1 MGKIERIVADLPE
14 DVFADIEQ
22 AVSAGE
28 FGSVS
33 EAVAHMAKAWVA
45 DRRADAPSFVARTR
59 KAIEDSR
66 ADPHPGY
73 PVDEVLAEL
82 DARYAA
88 MIPDGD
94 HR

>member
-14 DVFADIEQ
+14 DVFADIEE

-28 FGSVS
+28 FGSVG
-33 EAVAHMAKAWVA
+33 EAVTQMATEWVA
-45 DRRADAPSFVARTR
+45 DRRADAPEFVARAR

-73 PVDEVLAEL
+73 PIEEVFAEL

-88 MIPDGD
+88 MIPDAD
-94 HR
+94 RR

>member
-14 DVFADIEQ
+14 EVFADIER

-28 FGSVS
+28 FGSVG
-33 EAVAHMAKAWVA
+33 EAVTQMATAWAA
-45 DRRADAPSFVARTR
+45 DRRSDTPQFIARVR

-73 PVDEVLAEL
+73 PLDEVLAEL

-88 MIPDGD
+88 MIPGAD
-94 HR
+94 RR